1 MSGLKLAACPFFFF
15 LARRHFLWKSPRKHS
30 PRQEMLKRQHFER
43 CDHRAVKQNW
53 GVEGQKRWCSAL
65 PLLDV
70 ASPWPAE
77 TQWAWRTDSSRI
89 YVRRKRAAE
98 QSTEAQGEGGCICPV
113 CPHFLI
119 PVVILRKSISR
130 GTAGQ
135 GGSTDRDRG
144 GGSQGNWRKCTR
156 FVYRTLHTCATL
168 VHSCLQWREPSRF
181 YWDQIANIWAAPRK
195 QESSRET
202 SLSALLTMPKPLT
215 VWVTI
220 NCGKFWKR
228 WEYQTTWPASWE
240 TYMQVRKQQLELDME
255 QQTGSK

>member
-77 TQWAWRTDSSRI
+77 TQWAWRTDFSRI

-135 GGSTDRDRG
+135 GGSTDPETEEEAVRG
-144 GGSQGNWRKCTR
+144 TGENAQGLCTGRSTLALLWSTRASNGVSPPASIGIKLPTSEQHRESKRVPEKHLFLLYWLCQSLWLCGSQ
-156 FVYRTLHTCATL
+156 
-168 VHSCLQWREPSRF
+168 
-181 YWDQIANIWAAPRK
+181 
-195 QESSRET
+195 
-202 SLSALLTMPKPLT
+202 
-215 VWVTI
+215 
-220 NCGKFWKR
+220 
-228 WEYQTTWPASWE
+228 
-240 TYMQVRKQQLELDME
+240 
-255 QQTGSK
+255 